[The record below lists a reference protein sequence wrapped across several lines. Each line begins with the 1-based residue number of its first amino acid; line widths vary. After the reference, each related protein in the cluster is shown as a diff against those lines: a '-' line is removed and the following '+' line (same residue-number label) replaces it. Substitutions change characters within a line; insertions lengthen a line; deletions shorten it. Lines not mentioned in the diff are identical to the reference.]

1 MSFQRKYMSFGKI
14 CTLSQDLH
22 IPVQDNLAI
31 TPSKMAELVDQGIPV
46 SASLLSGVADDG
58 IANPSWD
65 LPIDQRRG
73 VDVAEVWC
81 AQRSARENITSKV
94 SANG

>member
-1 MSFQRKYMSFGKI
+1 MSFQSKYRKFGRVCSI
-14 CTLSQDLH
+14 PERVH

-46 SASLLSGVADDG
+46 SSSVLSGMADDG

-73 VDVAEVWC
+73 IDVAEVWC
-81 AQRSARENITSKV
+81 AQREARNNITSKCTV
-94 SANG
+94 NG